1 MMNDDHS
8 SFIVHRLKLVV
19 MIKFLLVFLGG
30 GAGSLLRYGLALWL
44 GPVQG
49 RFPWAT
55 LAANALAC
63 FILGWVGALALQ
75 YRLSEEQRLLLAT
88 GLCGGFST
96 FSTFTA
102 ESWRLYEQGNLAFL
116 LLNVF
121 MNLAVCMLCLLL
133 GTKMPNLL

>member
-1 MMNDDHS
+1 
-8 SFIVHRLKLVV
+8 

-75 YRLSEEQRLLLAT
+75 HRLSEEQRLLLAT
-88 GLCGGFST
+88 GLCGGMPT
-96 FSTFTA
+96 
-102 ESWRLYEQGNLAFL
+102 RLSCRTCGMIVGSMQSD
-116 LLNVF
+116 
-121 MNLAVCMLCLLL
+121 L
-133 GTKMPNLL
+133 GDFPRQQNAHPRHCG